1 MTISKRINHK
11 KINIQNLFL
20 IILSSLAIAFFFTS
34 TVAIFKYD
42 LIRNYYNL
50 KLVDLSE
57 LLPFF
62 ISFSISFVIIF
73 VLIYSVIKE
82 QLENLTAFFWL
93 FFLFVFAYFAPV
105 KSLAIGTVI
114 FALPGLYTAI
124 VSLFKKIDNSF
135 LNIIRLVLSTLNV
148 LIFFGLI
155 AILISKFSLV
165 YTPIAGVNGSQISD
179 DLIYNQVMQ
188 KRFLIALVIFG
199 GLSIIYTSSLF
210 VKFLKKDK
218 IKKLLTDIGFNL
230 VTLILLVQV
239 IVFSL
244 FMVYRLKAFATSTY
258 DFGIFIQMFYNMRS
272 FNGMITSLERS
283 VLISHNLVHFS
294 PIYYLML
301 PIFMIF
307 PYPETLQVLQIL
319 IVASGVLPLWL
330 IMKEFKTRNF
340 YKMLVIIMYVMSPA
354 IITSS
359 FYDLHEN
366 CFLPPLLLFVIYFA
380 IKKQTIPL
388 IIFSTLTLLIKE
400 DASMYLVFVGLY
412 FLSISIFNK
421 ERKTDTKLLIQSI
434 SIIIVSMAYF
444 FVITSYLNETGDG
457 AMFWRYSNININNDL
472 GIKGIVAGFI
482 LNPSYFL
489 STFFSPMKINTLLL
503 VVGSL
508 GLLPFLVRNK
518 SAYFLAAPLI
528 IMNYLSTYPYQ
539 HQFGFQYFYGST
551 TLLIFM
557 VLIVDKENSEISLLK
572 NRFFM
577 SHVLN
582 ILALLGVAVS
592 LTFGSVYIYERKW
605 TYETYLDNQEMYDSM
620 KETIQSIPK
629 DKVIVASGYI
639 TPHLADRELIFD
651 YSYFNLFNSEY
662 EIDYVII
669 DGRIDQET
677 LNQMIDRIELAGFIE
692 SDLSTEY
699 ILIFESL
706 DSIE

>member
-1 MTISKRINHK
+1 MNILTNINPK
-11 KINIQNLFL
+11 KIDIKSIIL

-34 TVAIFKYD
+34 TVGIFKYD

-50 KLVDLSE
+50 KLVKLSE

-62 ISFSISFVIIF
+62 VTFTISFIVIIL
-73 VLIYSVIKE
+73 LIFSIIKE

-105 KSLAIGTVI
+105 KSLAIGALV
-114 FALPGLYTAI
+114 FALPALYTGI
-124 VSLFKKIDNSF
+124 LNFLKKYESSL
-135 LNIIRLVLSTLNV
+135 LNIIKWILSSLNV
-148 LIFFGLI
+148 LIFIGLI
-155 AILISKFSLV
+155 IILINKFSV
-165 YTPIAGVNGSQISD
+165 AYSPISGVNGSQISD

-188 KRFLIALVIFG
+188 KRFIIAIIIFG
-199 GLSIIYTSSLF
+199 GLSVLYTVSLF
-210 VKFLKKDK
+210 IKYLKRDK
-218 IKKLLTDIGFNL
+218 VKKLLTDIGFNL
-230 VTLILLVQV
+230 VALILLVQV

-258 DFGIFIQMFYNMRS
+258 DFGIFIQMFYNMRD

-283 VLISHNLVHFS
+283 VLISHNMIHFS

-301 PIFMIF
+301 PVFMVF
-307 PYPETLQVLQIL
+307 PYPETLQILQIL
-319 IVASGVLPLWL
+319 IVASGVFPLWL
-330 IMKEFKTRNF
+330 IMKEFKTRDF
-340 YKMLVIIMYVMSPA
+340 FKMLVIIMYVMSPA

-366 CFLPPLLLFVIYFA
+366 CFLPPLLLFVLYFG

-388 IIFSTLTLLIKE
+388 IIFTVLTLLVKE
-400 DASMYLVFVGLY
+400 DASLYLVFIGLY
-412 FLSISIFNK
+412 FFSSSIFNK
-421 ERKTDTKLLIQSI
+421 KKKTDFKQLIQSL
-434 SIIIVSMAYF
+434 SIVIFSMIYF
-444 FVITSYLNETGDG
+444 LLITSYLNEAGDG
-457 AMFWRYSNININNDL
+457 AMFWRYNNINIDNEL
-472 GIKGIVAGFI
+472 GIKGIIAGFV

-489 STFFSPMKINTLLL
+489 ATFFSPMKINTLLL
-503 VVGSL
+503 VIGSL
-508 GLLPFLVRNK
+508 GLLPFLVKNK

-528 IMNYLSTYPYQ
+528 VMNYLSTYPYQ

-557 VLIVDKENSEISLLK
+557 VLLVDKENSELSFFK
-572 NRFFM
+572 NKFSM
-577 SHVLN
+577 KNVVN
-582 ILALLGVAVS
+582 VLALLGVAVS

-605 TYETYLDNQEMYDSM
+605 TYETYLANQEMYDSM
-620 KETIQSIPK
+620 KETMNSIPK
-629 DKVIVASGYI
+629 DKAIVASGYL

-651 YSYFNLFNSEY
+651 YSYFNLFNSDY
-662 EIDYVII
+662 DIDYVII
-669 DGRIDQET
+669 DGRIDSVT

-706 DSIE
+706 DNIE